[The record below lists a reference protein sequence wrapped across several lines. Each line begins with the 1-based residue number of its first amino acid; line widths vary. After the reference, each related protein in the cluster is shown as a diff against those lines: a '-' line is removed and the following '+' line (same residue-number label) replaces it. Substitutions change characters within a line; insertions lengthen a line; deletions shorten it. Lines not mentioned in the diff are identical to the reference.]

1 MFLRRLDDYQSW
13 QVIHRGTSILIDPW
27 LTSDAIS
34 GVFNRVHGDGFVT
47 WDDLQREAGTVS
59 AVILCTSVD
68 DHLRPDTLSHF
79 GDVPIWGPV
88 KAAKAARAAGCT
100 STHVASPGR
109 SFEIESPEGGS
120 IRITPTRSGLPL
132 GLIAQGYL
140 IEGVEPDGT
149 TLGRVWLEPHQ
160 PTTRVARSIAPIDVA
175 ILPTVSVTAIVLPVT
190 SGLRRTATAAA
201 ACGARAI
208 VPTATD
214 PRRDMTRWQKSIY
227 FTSRGSKKLRR
238 RLVGTRRLVELRP
251 RDWLDVTSGR

>member
-34 GVFNRVHGDGFVT
+34 GVFNRVHGTGFVT
-47 WDDLQREAGTVS
+47 WDDLRREAGTVS

-68 DHLRPDTLSHF
+68 DHLRTETLRRF
-79 GDVPIWGPV
+79 VDVPVWGPV
-88 KAAKAARAAGCT
+88 KAAKAARTAGCT

-109 SFEIESPEGGS
+109 TFEFAAPEGGA
-120 IRITPTRSGLPL
+120 IRVTPTRSGLPL
-132 GLIAQGYL
+132 GFIAQGYL
-140 IEGVEPDGT
+140 IEGIDPDGSSV
-149 TLGRVWLEPHQ
+149 GRVWLEPHQ
-160 PTTRVARSIAPIDVA
+160 PTVRVARSISPIDVA

-190 SGLRRTATAAA
+190 SGLRRTAATAA

-227 FTSRGSKKLRR
+227 FTGRGSKKLRR